1 MCTFWYV
8 WESMCIVF
16 WKRVEIIVYI
26 LKEMEINLSFWDGW
40 KFERIKNQCVRWR
53 SIYSFCGNGNSHRD
67 QRGDLPRLVDVDNV
81 WGTKYLNFKNNQYTA
96 RWKSPKIFLFLFL
109 GCKKSNEKGRQK
121 CWRSFVLSLV
131 SFQTQRSSQNQIK
144 QKIKQT

>member
-26 LKEMEINLSFWDGW
+26 LKEMEINFYFWDGW
-40 KFERIKNQCVRWR
+40 KSMCTFERIRNQCVRWR

-96 RWKSPKIFLFLFL
+96 RWKSPKILCFCLYFLVVRRVMRRGDRNAGEALF
-109 GCKKSNEKGRQK
+109 CP
-121 CWRSFVLSLV
+121 
-131 SFQTQRSSQNQIK
+131 SSPSRHSAPHK
-144 QKIKQT
+144 TR